1 LRCRPHPAGAPPGRP
16 GPRRPG
22 AGRLPLRRAPGRLPR
37 PRGRPQAGLGLRL
50 AVADGRR
57 AHRHHRPEA
66 VARGGPLLRPGTGRR
81 PAADGLHDRRV
92 RDRHRHRL
100 AVLRQPRAD
109 HPSPLGP
116 GPGLTRS
123 GPVAQER
130 TTVRQVGMQVT
141 AKAEYALRAATV
153 LATSGPGP
161 VKSDAIAAAEDIPL
175 RFLHNI
181 LAALTRAGIL
191 SSLRGADG
199 GYELTRSP
207 QAITVA

>member
-1 LRCRPHPAGAPPGRP
+1 M
-16 GPRRPG
+16 
-22 AGRLPLRRAPGRLPR
+22 
-37 PRGRPQAGLGLRL
+37 
-50 AVADGRR
+50 
-57 AHRHHRPEA
+57 
-66 VARGGPLLRPGTGRR
+66 
-81 PAADGLHDRRV
+81 
-92 RDRHRHRL
+92 
-100 AVLRQPRAD
+100 
-109 HPSPLGP
+109 
-116 GPGLTRS
+116 
-123 GPVAQER
+123 
-130 TTVRQVGMQVT
+130 RQVGMQVT

-207 QAITVA
+207 QAITVADVIRAVEGPFAAGGGPDPEVNGLSTRRTNDALLAVWSVLRANERAVLESVTLADLASGRLPRMTTVGRATGA